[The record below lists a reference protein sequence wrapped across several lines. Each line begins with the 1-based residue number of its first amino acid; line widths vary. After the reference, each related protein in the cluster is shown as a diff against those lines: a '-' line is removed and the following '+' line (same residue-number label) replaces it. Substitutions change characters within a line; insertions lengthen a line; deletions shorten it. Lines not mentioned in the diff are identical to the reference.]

1 MPAQHSQA
9 EVKLHSD
16 DQDIKQLSPKRT
28 PRVQTQQ
35 SSSPSISVQ
44 RAQPPLPSP
53 FAENEH
59 AWNTLSPNS
68 LTSTHSLIK
77 SSQSGGCS

>member
-9 EVKLHSD
+9 EAKLHSD

-53 FAENEH
+53 FAEDEH
-59 AWNTLSPNS
+59 AWNSLSPNS
-68 LTSTHSLIK
+68 LTPTHSLIK